1 MSRFHKLEYFD
12 VGANSFRGP
21 FPKSFFKIYSL
32 TRNSFYGPIP
42 ESISKLHNLL
52 QLRLSNNNLTGPIPK
67 SISKLVNLRYLDI
80 SNNKLEGEV
89 PSCLWRLTTVMLSHN
104 SFISFETLQLMN
116 VESNKIKDK
125 FPSWLGSLP
134 SLHVLIVRSNE
145 FYGLLYDRDVSVGF
159 QSLRVIDISQNDFTG
174 TLPTHYFSNWREMRT
189 LTEENDR
196 YMQDFVN
203 YSTIYHSMEIV
214 NKGTS
219 EPLIFPETKIYGKI
233 PESIGSLKEL
243 LLLNLSGNAFTSEIP
258 RFLAN
263 LTNLETL
270 DLSCNKFTGQ
280 IPQDLGKLSFL
291 SYMNFSH
298 NLLQG
303 P

>member
-1 MSRFHKLEYFD
+1 MLRSLDVSRNQLER
-12 VGANSFRGP
+12 NL
-21 FPKSFFKIYSL
+21 PKSLINCKA
-32 TRNSFYGPIP
+32 
-42 ESISKLHNLL
+42 
-52 QLRLSNNNLTGPIPK
+52 
-67 SISKLVNLRYLDI
+67 
-80 SNNKLEGEV
+80 
-89 PSCLWRLTTVMLSHN
+89 
-104 SFISFETLQLMN
+104 LQLMN

-203 YSTIYHSMEIV
+203 YSTIYHSMEI
-214 NKGTS
+214 
-219 EPLIFPETKIYGKI
+219 
-233 PESIGSLKEL
+233 EL

-303 P
+303 PVPRGTQFQRQKCSSFLDNSRLYGLEEICGESHVLNPTSQQPEGLSEWEEQMFNWVAAAIAYVPGVFCGLVIGHIFMSHNHEWFNEKFGRRKLRVTTTGR